1 MIFKFTCAFGKICIT
16 GYFQNLKIYIFLT
29 KENVLFGLFLKDE
42 T

>member
-1 MIFKFTCAFGKICIT
+1 MILNLPVPFGKICIT
-16 GYFQNLKIYIFLT
+16 GYFLNLKIYIFLT